1 MQKTKGNHHKM
12 SNTHEGSV
20 GVENKTPIADVK
32 NNTPEGSSSIA
43 DVENNSE
50 NPSALK
56 RMGRAAVEAVKGI
69 VRVATNRNGSAERLG
84 INTKKATGVDVDSAA
99 AEGVLSSDSS
109 AGDSEKDSREGIS
122 NGLTPKEVEA
132 LRKYA
137 RAEVISTPEEQ
148 ASDSTKDASGSSAEK
163 NIPVSEPLE
172 PTSAELAIIQQ
183 NDEARAAA
191 TKDSSS
197 VKPST
202 PEKPVDVS
210 ENEPKYYSLD
220 DLIYGD
226 VPESEA
232 DKMLKNAYGTA
243 HEPKTLDELIDNSNI
258 SKEEADKILD
268 KVYGSSSEKNDRED
282 DVNSAKSDQ
291 ESGAAESSKDE
302 QVKDSNSDTGEAP
315 VKEIS
320 PEEHELATNLKV
332 ARMRY
337 VKASVKYETRF
348 FKENFG
354 GEERRKKL
362 DTAAK
367 ELERCGLEYMRFQF
381 SEKIEAVKQ
390 GSEEDQAKLAE
401 EIAHA
406 VFEDMQRVSRE
417 IKEAYS
423 EKLDSQSL
431 IRKVLSKL
439 GKWINKGGKIS
450 QTVKQ
455 GGAGLVGGAI
465 VGSVATWPITT
476 AVGLA
481 AGVGVANLA
490 KLGVL
495 EDRRD
500 KDVLSEIPIERLR
513 KLFRDDVKSMGVGDV
528 IDHTVGRSIGELHNA
543 SVERQDDLRKRMR
556 WAMGRFSIGFAL
568 GGYAGK
574 FVGDWA
580 NSAHATGTESN
591 TATPSQS
598 GSNQIPQSGDKPLID
613 NPAAKP
619 IVDNINPGASNFN
632 SYDYPWNW
640 AAEKFGDAN
649 AMDQLHNLADK
660 AMADG
665 HTVEWY
671 NTGGIEYL
679 EVDGSSVTADV
690 LGVLNQY
697 V

>member
-220 DLIYGD
+220 DSIYGD

-423 EKLDSQSL
+423 EKLDSQSP

>member
-1 MQKTKGNHHKM
+1 MD
-12 SNTHEGSV
+12 
-20 GVENKTPIADVK
+20 KTPKVQPNPNGGPSPEKKGDNWLVKVMRQLGKVAGRGSGEQAKDTSGEAPVKSDDVITTPEYPVYPEPSFSELVTTPDGNRSPVESGNTPAALIEPSK
-32 NNTPEGSSSIA
+32 STSRDIHGDERRGFVGGAAAKYLNSVEPSTPEG
-43 DVENNSE
+43 
-50 NPSALK
+50 
-56 RMGRAAVEAVKGI
+56 
-69 VRVATNRNGSAERLG
+69 
-84 INTKKATGVDVDSAA
+84 
-99 AEGVLSSDSS
+99 
-109 AGDSEKDSREGIS
+109 
-122 NGLTPKEVEA
+122 
-132 LRKYA
+132 
-137 RAEVISTPEEQ
+137 Q
-148 ASDSTKDASGSSAEK
+148 ASDSTEDASGSSAEK
-163 NIPVSEPLE
+163 NIPVSEPPE

-220 DLIYGD
+220 DLIYNKD
-226 VPESEA
+226 IPKSKA
-232 DKMLKNAYGTA
+232 DEILKNAYGTA
-243 HEPKTLDELIDNSNI
+243 HEPKTLDELIDNPNI
-258 SKEEADKILD
+258 SKEEADEILD
-268 KVYGSSSEKNDRED
+268 RVYGSSSEKNDRED

-367 ELERCGLEYMRFQF
+367 ELERCELEYMRFQF

-423 EKLDSQSL
+423 EKLDSQSP

-513 KLFRDDVKSMGVGDV
+513 KLFRDDVKGMDVGGV
-528 IDHTVGRSIGELHNA
+528 IDHTVGGSIGELHNA

-580 NSAHATGTESN
+580 NSAHATGDS
-591 TATPSQS
+591 ASQS
-598 GSNQIPQSGDKPLID
+598 GGKELKTHLLEKVKDTAPGSADPVGNYTPGLDSLYGYDPSKHEFLWQWAESVYGEGNGTSGIMHTVDVLR
-613 NPAAKP
+613 NNGY
-619 IVDNINPGASNFN
+619 IVDIINNPNGSF
-632 SYDYPWNW
+632 S
-640 AAEKFGDAN
+640 
-649 AMDQLHNLADK
+649 
-660 AMADG
+660 
-665 HTVEWY
+665 VV
-671 NTGGIEYL
+671 
-679 EVDGSSVTADV
+679 VDGVSDTEGLVKIFSQFV
-690 LGVLNQY
+690 N
-697 V
+697 